1 MADSSD
7 KAAPATDNTQH
18 AQNAQHTQPQAPQSA
33 QHASAPVDSKAAAV
47 PSDMSNVLKHIQD
60 LEKNNG
66 DLKKELD
73 ELRERNGRLSQK
85 TREGMQSA
93 LDTLMKKW
101 MDSCETKDEKVKEDF
116 KCGLEKLVKNS
127 AEDNGVWQMM
137 VSASALH
144 QRQEHDLEKLRTE
157 NSDLRTRVNG
167 LYGYESSRTVGEK
180 SKADSELSRADV
192 DDGLPTGNI
201 WDAFARDIGQSHF

>member
-1 MADSSD
+1 MSENADAKDKAPTNSSSD
-7 KAAPATDNTQH
+7 QAHDATSL
-18 AQNAQHTQPQAPQSA
+18 SA
-33 QHASAPVDSKAAAV
+33 S
-47 PSDMSNVLKHIQD
+47 SDMGNVLKHIKD
-60 LEKNNG
+60 LETNNSK
-66 DLKKELD
+66 LQQELS

-101 MDSCETKDEKVKEDF
+101 MDSCETGQKVKEDF

-144 QRQEHDLEKLRTE
+144 QRQEHDLEKLQKE
-157 NSDLRTRVNG
+157 NNDLRTRVNG
-167 LYGYESSRTVGEK
+167 MYGSESTRVVGEK
-180 SKADSELSRADV
+180 SKAESELVRPDFAT
-192 DDGLPTGNI
+192 DGGGEDIWNI
-201 WDAFARDIGQSHF
+201 FARDISSTQF

>member
-1 MADSSD
+1 MQMSDNADKQTHVPSD
-7 KAAPATDNTQH
+7 ASTAAEAAAPAQSNPS
-18 AQNAQHTQPQAPQSA
+18 NAS
-33 QHASAPVDSKAAAV
+33 
-47 PSDMSNVLKHIQD
+47 SDMSNVLKHIKD
-60 LEKNNG
+60 LEENNG
-66 DLKKELD
+66 KLKQELD

-101 MDSCETKDEKVKEDF
+101 MDSCETKEPKVKEDF

-157 NSDLRTRVNG
+157 NNDLRSRVNG
-167 LYGYESSRTVGEK
+167 YYASEPSRVVGHK
-180 SKADSELSRADV
+180 SKAETELSRDDV
-192 DDGLPTGNI
+192 SPDTGGDTDM
-201 WDAFARDIGQSHF
+201 WSLFARDIGSNY

>member
-1 MADSSD
+1 MTDGIRQHSRSDSHRSSKPAKRNTRTRRSGSGKGKGTR
-7 KAAPATDNTQH
+7 KAKRTE
-18 AQNAQHTQPQAPQSA
+18 S
-33 QHASAPVDSKAAAV
+33 S
-47 PSDMSNVLKHIQD
+47 
-60 LEKNNG
+60 
-66 DLKKELD
+66 

-101 MDSCETKDEKVKEDF
+101 MDSCETGEKVKEDF

-144 QRQEHDLEKLRTE
+144 QRQEHDLEKLQKE
-157 NSDLRTRVNG
+157 NNDLRTRVNG
-167 LYGYESSRTVGEK
+167 MYGSESTRVVGEK
-180 SKADSELSRADV
+180 SKAESELVRPDFAT
-192 DDGLPTGNI
+192 DGGGEDI
-201 WDAFARDIGQSHF
+201 WNMFARDISSTQF

>member
-1 MADSSD
+1 MQMSDNADKQNHVPSDASSAAEA
-7 KAAPATDNTQH
+7 AAPSVG
-18 AQNAQHTQPQAPQSA
+18 NASN
-33 QHASAPVDSKAAAV
+33 AS
-47 PSDMSNVLKHIQD
+47 SDMSNVLKHIKD
-60 LEKNNG
+60 LEANNG
-66 DLKKELD
+66 KLKQELD

-101 MDSCETKDEKVKEDF
+101 MDSCETKEPTVKEDF

-157 NSDLRTRVNG
+157 NNDLRSRVNG
-167 LYGYESSRTVGEK
+167 TYASEPSRVVGHK
-180 SKADSELSRADV
+180 SKAETELSREDV
-192 DDGLPTGNI
+192 SP
-201 WDAFARDIGQSHF
+201 DAGGDTDMWSLFARDIGSNY